1 MIARALR
8 LLAIAALSLVPG
20 AAGRGQEAGR
30 GKEAVA
36 EPATPAGVAEARDL
50 FRRGK
55 YEEAAKRFHQ
65 FENELK
71 FPVELSQECF
81 FSEAECYRLRK
92 EYPHAADV
100 YAEMLKRFPDTLYR
114 EQVLQHVYEIAT
126 YWLEDTRAEM
136 KQAREAADGRRPQVV
151 VHLPQWDRSKPT
163 VGQERRALGLLV
175 LVRSADLHGPL
186 ADRCL
191 FTQGGVKFYRHEY
204 AAAGHCFEDLA
215 DFYPHSALAYPALK
229 YAVLSKVQ
237 AHGALGRGEEVRKLV
252 ERAQREYPAQAAG
265 DAEFFAQKV
274 KLVEDQEKKK

>member
-1 MIARALR
+1 MTARVLR
-8 LLAIAALSLVPG
+8 LLALAAALSSAPTFVRAQETG
-20 AAGRGQEAGR
+20 RAKEIAAG
-30 GKEAVA
+30 
-36 EPATPAGVAEARDL
+36 PPTPAGVAEARDL

-65 FENELK
+65 FENELRY
-71 FPVELSQECF
+71 PNEVSQECF
-81 FSEAECYRLRK
+81 FSEAECYRLLK
-92 EYPHAADV
+92 EYPRAADV
-100 YAEMLKRFPDTLYR
+100 YAELLKRFSETLYR
-114 EQVLQHVYEIAT
+114 EQVLQHLYEIAT

-136 KQAREAADGRRPQVV
+136 KQAKEAADGRRPPLV

-229 YAVLSKVQ
+229 YALLSKVQ

-252 ERAQREYPAQAAG
+252 ERARREYPAQAAG
-265 DAEFFAQKV
+265 DAEFFAQQL
-274 KLVEDQEKKK
+274 KLVEEQEKKK